1 MGLCALRTA
10 AVRRALRARGA
21 LLCEAATERRG
32 KFTDVRTGVLTLGGR
47 EGVRMRGNITRIL
60 VDFMGNPFATRKVF
74 TRYTPGLPDIFWV

>member
-1 MGLCALRTA
+1 MGLCAMRTA
-10 AVRRALRARGA
+10 AVRGALRARVV

-32 KFTDVRTGVLTLGGR
+32 KFADVSTGVLALRGR

-60 VDFMGNPFATRKVF
+60 VDFMGNSFATRKVF